1 MGTVFQKVTEKL
13 TDSHAKGSGLYEAV
27 FIPPYGSQA
36 RPQDQPQELL
46 ISDTNNWDQFQEKEE
61 PDRSPPPRFP
71 QKTQGSQ
78 NAEEV
83 TFVFR
88 ECPSLPF
95 LCPCSLVTESLAPL
109 PKPPCHSTLST
120 KGTM

>member
-1 MGTVFQKVTEKL
+1 MRWIGHYPRPQDKTGKELGMGTVFQKVTEKL

-61 PDRSPPPRFP
+61 PDRSPPPP
-71 QKTQGSQ
+71 
-78 NAEEV
+78 A
-83 TFVFR
+83 
-88 ECPSLPF
+88 SLRKHRA
-95 LCPCSLVTESLAPL
+95 VR
-109 PKPPCHSTLST
+109 
-120 KGTM
+120 MQRR